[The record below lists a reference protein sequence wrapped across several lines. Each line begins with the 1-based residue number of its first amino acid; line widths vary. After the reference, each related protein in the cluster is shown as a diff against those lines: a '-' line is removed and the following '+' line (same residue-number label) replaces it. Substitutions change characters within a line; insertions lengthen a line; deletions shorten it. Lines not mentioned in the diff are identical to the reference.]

1 MYLPNKNLFQTISIA
16 ICLLLATQSSLSA
29 QTRAT
34 FTLNEGRLSTPQ
46 VNYEN
51 NGRQAGGAAG
61 LVTNISGSGGGRRYV
76 SNPVGNGVGV
86 WEIQRAAGP
95 IVGFWRALPDDRLTR
110 LNPNDRIRF
119 DAPGPGGVGTEVSLT
134 FYAVR
139 AQDVPAIGDQVNVFV
154 DEADARE
161 KIRILNL
168 GAERLSDP
176 QTLTVTVQAPT
187 YFTFAQDVA
196 ATLMPNA
203 DAINPGDAGVLVNPE
218 LITSVRT
225 AIPGASTTGYYVSNP
240 MNNAAGDWQVQ
251 TAGAGPWSNIAEG
264 VGLTLVGST
273 DRIRFR
279 PIDAGGGLAVS
290 LTLYA
295 ARNASGTYAA
305 NHTDE
310 AAARTAFNNASTTYN
325 GDGLSVGQELSFVVA
340 GVPATAQRIDGFT
353 LASPG
358 TSGDVITLPG
368 RSISQFDNSETGL
381 PIAYESS
388 NPAVAEV
395 RPAAGGSGFELAL
408 LAVGT
413 ATITASQGS
422 GRAAN
427 DIAYLAATPVTQPIT
442 VGISPQEI
450 TFEPAPNRVVGDV
463 INLRTGASSGLEV
476 TFAITAEEQ
485 PAGIPVAEG
494 TVAILV
500 GNTLTLVGEGM
511 VTISASQ
518 EGGTNATTRIEY
530 EAAPDVERTLTV
542 MMGGTTE
549 QTITFSEPDDDILVE
564 TEVAVL
570 GDVINLAALSSSGLF
585 VRFSVEN
592 IDRYNP
598 RATEQP
604 SFARQPPFAT
614 LTDNGNGTGRL
625 ELITSGTVVVT
636 ATQVGN
642 GTYAAAPPVTRTI
655 QILPAFRINEGL
667 FPDPRAGQMNGGVQ
681 IQTGPIPDAVG
692 NTIVGLIASIGGL
705 GSGLRYVSNP
715 INNGVGS
722 WQIEKVGGTD
732 SDWEDIPAGPGLI
745 KVGLADRVRF
755 MVTGG
760 VDDIGTEVCLTLYA
774 GRARRDP
781 DFPEDVEAIEDMYSN
796 EQTARG
802 GIADL
807 GLGAQLSV
815 AQELCVR
822 LAGRTAF
829 TFATGP
835 LPTAHADDLS
845 VGEAGVPVSPNII
858 DGPYNLS
865 IPGGFFGRYVSN
877 PINGGIGNWQVQIG
891 GAGAWSNIAEG
902 VGLRR
907 VRPTDRI
914 RFRPTTAFNTGGT
927 DVSLSFYVAKNASN
941 TYAENFADEAVARTE
956 YDFGLSASQTLTIT
970 VEDPLPPQTIIGF
983 TLADNG
989 ISGAV
994 IPLVGTATSNLDV
1007 TYESSDPAVAQVRPA
1022 AGGSGFE
1029 LALFASGTATIT
1041 ALQVGSADFAAA
1053 TPVAQDITV
1062 EAAMQGTIM
1071 FTSPEEGMIGTP
1083 ITLMAT
1089 AQDAMGMNTDLPV
1102 TFAITA
1108 ETPDVAG
1115 GDVAMLNPITDR
1127 LTFVGSGT
1135 VTITA
1140 SQAGGTSTITRVEY
1154 EAATDATQTITVTA
1168 VQTLTFT
1175 LVDTGTSGNTIPLTA
1190 TVQDADGNDITA
1202 AAGLPAIEYTSSDV
1216 SVAEVRAAG
1225 GGGQELLLLEDG
1237 MAIITASRGGGA
1249 IAGVT
1254 YAAATAVTQS
1264 ITVSAATQT
1273 LTFVLDDTGTSGT
1286 TIDLTVTSQDAGGTT
1301 ITGAG
1306 LPAATY
1312 TSSDNTVAEVRAV
1325 AGGGQQLV
1333 LLMDGMATITA
1344 SRGGGTV
1351 GGITYGAATAVTE
1364 DITVSVAA
1372 QTLTFVLDDT
1382 GTSGEMIT
1390 LTATSTSGLDVELNI
1405 TNQSPTTGADDVATL
1420 DAGTGVLT
1428 LANPGTATITAS
1440 QAGGTIGDVTYG
1452 AATAVP
1458 QTITV
1463 GEATQTLLFTLDDTG
1478 TSGDRLPLSVTSQAG
1493 GVDIA
1498 AGLPA
1503 ATYMSSDNTV
1513 AEVRG
1518 GQLVLLMD
1526 GSATIT
1532 ASRGGGTVGGI
1543 TYGAATAVTQDI
1555 TVSAATQ
1562 TLTFV
1567 LDDTGT
1573 SGEMITLMATSTSGL
1588 VVELTITN
1596 QSPTTGA
1603 ADVATL
1609 DAGTGVLTLANPG
1622 TATITASQAGGTIG
1636 DVTYG
1641 AATAVPQTITVG
1653 EATQTLVFTL
1663 ANTGTSGD
1671 RLPLSVTSQAGG
1683 VDIAAGLPAATYTSS
1698 DVRVA
1703 EVRGGQLV
1711 LLMDGTATITALR
1724 GGGVVGGVTYAAA
1737 TAVTQSITVAK
1748 ATQTI
1753 MFTLANTGISGAV
1766 IPLEGTVNSGL
1777 TITYM
1782 SSNTNF
1788 AVVRNAAMGGGQEL
1802 LLLAPGMVTITAS
1815 RGEGVA
1821 GGVTYAAATAV
1832 PQTITVGEATQTL
1845 VFTLAGNGT
1854 SGDRLP
1860 LTTTSQNADGNDIA
1874 VGLPAVTYTSDARG
1888 IAEVSGQQLILKAP
1902 GTATITAS
1910 RAGGVVGGVTYAA
1923 ATAVTQNIIVA
1934 VATQTITFTPPANAG
1949 QVGEVINLAATAN
1962 SGLEVTLAITAQAP
1976 ASGTGNVA
1984 TLDAGV
1990 LTLVGVGSVTVTASR
2005 AAGTT
2010 AGEVTYTAA
2019 TDVTQT
2025 FTVTQG
2031 TQTVAITSGNTGQAT
2046 TTTIALTATVV
2057 NALGVATGSTITYE
2071 IVRETPTTPGDDVAV
2086 LPAGTNMLELTRPG
2100 TVQIRA
2106 TAAGDVNT
2114 YAEATA
2120 TQEITVTADPVVAQ
2134 TFVFNLVADGTSGD
2148 EITLAATS
2156 QDAAMNVITGL
2167 PDIVYVITP
2176 GSNNPTTPGRNRG
2189 DLSCWCLD
2197 LSQPRDG

>member
-16 ICLLLATQSSLSA
+16 ICLLVATLSDLSA
-29 QTRAT
+29 QNQQAT
-34 FTLNEGRLSTPQ
+34 FTLNEDRLSTPQ

-51 NGRQAGGAAG
+51 NGGQAGGENG
-61 LVTNISGSGGGRRYV
+61 LIHIVSPRFGVIRPGATGVVIGSDAIRPGAIRRYV
-76 SNPVGNGVGV
+76 SNPVGNDVGV
-86 WEIQRAAGP
+86 WQIRRALGP
-95 IVGFWRALPDDRLTR
+95 FTGLWRDLPDDRLTR
-110 LNPNDRIRF
+110 LDPNDRIRF
-119 DAPGPGGVGTEVSLT
+119 NATVSGGAGTEVSLT
-134 FYAVR
+134 FYAVS
-139 AQDVPAIGDQVNVFV
+139 AANVPPIDTDDEDEVFQTDDEARDYIERLNPDFV
-154 DEADARE
+154 DDPSEPD
-161 KIRILNL
+161 ILTRT
-168 GAERLSDP
+168 ERLSDP

-325 GDGLSVGQELSFVVA
+325 GDGLSVGQELSFFVE

-549 QTITFSEPDDDILVE
+549 QTITFSEPDDDILLE

-570 GDVINLAALSSSGLF
+570 GDVINLVALSSSGLF

-681 IQTGPIPDAVG
+681 IQTGPIPDALG

-722 WQIEKVGGTD
+722 WQIEKEGGMSD
-732 SDWEDIPAGPGLI
+732 DWEDIPAGPGLI

-781 DFPEDVEAIEDMYSN
+781 DFPEDVEAIADMYSN

-822 LAGRTAF
+822 LAGQTAF

-865 IPGGFFGRYVSN
+865 IPGTGFGRYVSN

-902 VGLRR
+902 VGLTR
-907 VRPTDRI
+907 VRTIDRI
-914 RFRPTTAFNTGGT
+914 RFRPSMVGVTGA

-941 TYAENFADEAVARTE
+941 TYAENFANEAEARTE

-994 IPLVGTATSNLDV
+994 IPLMGTATSNLDV

-1053 TPVAQDITV
+1053 TSVTQDIRV
-1062 EAAMQGTIM
+1062 AAATQGTIM

-1115 GDVAMLNPITDR
+1115 GDVADVKPNY
-1127 LTFVGSGT
+1127 GSLDFCWF
-1135 VTITA
+1135 
-1140 SQAGGTSTITRVEY
+1140 R
-1154 EAATDATQTITVTA
+1154 
-1168 VQTLTFT
+1168 
-1175 LVDTGTSGNTIPLTA
+1175 
-1190 TVQDADGNDITA
+1190 DGDHH
-1202 AAGLPAIEYTSSDV
+1202 GL
-1216 SVAEVRAAG
+1216 
-1225 GGGQELLLLEDG
+1225 
-1237 MAIITASRGGGA
+1237 ASRRHQ
-1249 IAGVT
+1249 
-1254 YAAATAVTQS
+1254 Y
-1264 ITVSAATQT
+1264 
-1273 LTFVLDDTGTSGT
+1273 D
-1286 TIDLTVTSQDAGGTT
+1286 
-1301 ITGAG
+1301 
-1306 LPAATY
+1306 Y
-1312 TSSDNTVAEVRAV
+1312 
-1325 AGGGQQLV
+1325 
-1333 LLMDGMATITA
+1333 
-1344 SRGGGTV
+1344 
-1351 GGITYGAATAVTE
+1351 
-1364 DITVSVAA
+1364 
-1372 QTLTFVLDDT
+1372 
-1382 GTSGEMIT
+1382 
-1390 LTATSTSGLDVELNI
+1390 
-1405 TNQSPTTGADDVATL
+1405 
-1420 DAGTGVLT
+1420 
-1428 LANPGTATITAS
+1428 
-1440 QAGGTIGDVTYG
+1440 
-1452 AATAVP
+1452 
-1458 QTITV
+1458 
-1463 GEATQTLLFTLDDTG
+1463 
-1478 TSGDRLPLSVTSQAG
+1478 
-1493 GVDIA
+1493 
-1498 AGLPA
+1498 
-1503 ATYMSSDNTV
+1503 
-1513 AEVRG
+1513 
-1518 GQLVLLMD
+1518 
-1526 GSATIT
+1526 
-1532 ASRGGGTVGGI
+1532 
-1543 TYGAATAVTQDI
+1543 
-1555 TVSAATQ
+1555 
-1562 TLTFV
+1562 
-1567 LDDTGT
+1567 
-1573 SGEMITLMATSTSGL
+1573 
-1588 VVELTITN
+1588 
-1596 QSPTTGA
+1596 
-1603 ADVATL
+1603 
-1609 DAGTGVLTLANPG
+1609 
-1622 TATITASQAGGTIG
+1622 
-1636 DVTYG
+1636 
-1641 AATAVPQTITVG
+1641 
-1653 EATQTLVFTL
+1653 
-1663 ANTGTSGD
+1663 
-1671 RLPLSVTSQAGG
+1671 
-1683 VDIAAGLPAATYTSS
+1683 
-1698 DVRVA
+1698 
-1703 EVRGGQLV
+1703 
-1711 LLMDGTATITALR
+1711 
-1724 GGGVVGGVTYAAA
+1724 
-1737 TAVTQSITVAK
+1737 
-1748 ATQTI
+1748 
-1753 MFTLANTGISGAV
+1753 
-1766 IPLEGTVNSGL
+1766 
-1777 TITYM
+1777 
-1782 SSNTNF
+1782 
-1788 AVVRNAAMGGGQEL
+1788 
-1802 LLLAPGMVTITAS
+1802 
-1815 RGEGVA
+1815 
-1821 GGVTYAAATAV
+1821 
-1832 PQTITVGEATQTL
+1832 
-1845 VFTLAGNGT
+1845 
-1854 SGDRLP
+1854 
-1860 LTTTSQNADGNDIA
+1860 
-1874 VGLPAVTYTSDARG
+1874 
-1888 IAEVSGQQLILKAP
+1888 
-1902 GTATITAS
+1902 
-1910 RAGGVVGGVTYAA
+1910 
-1923 ATAVTQNIIVA
+1923 
-1934 VATQTITFTPPANAG
+1934 
-1949 QVGEVINLAATAN
+1949 
-1962 SGLEVTLAITAQAP
+1962 
-1976 ASGTGNVA
+1976 
-1984 TLDAGV
+1984 
-1990 LTLVGVGSVTVTASR
+1990 
-2005 AAGTT
+2005 
-2010 AGEVTYTAA
+2010 
-2019 TDVTQT
+2019 
-2025 FTVTQG
+2025 
-2031 TQTVAITSGNTGQAT
+2031 
-2046 TTTIALTATVV
+2046 
-2057 NALGVATGSTITYE
+2057 
-2071 IVRETPTTPGDDVAV
+2071 
-2086 LPAGTNMLELTRPG
+2086 
-2100 TVQIRA
+2100 
-2106 TAAGDVNT
+2106 
-2114 YAEATA
+2114 
-2120 TQEITVTADPVVAQ
+2120 
-2134 TFVFNLVADGTSGD
+2134 
-2148 EITLAATS
+2148 
-2156 QDAAMNVITGL
+2156 
-2167 PDIVYVITP
+2167 
-2176 GSNNPTTPGRNRG
+2176 
-2189 DLSCWCLD
+2189 SC
-2197 LSQPRDG
+2197 